1 MDFLLSGAFA
11 RFDAWFL
18 VANLT
23 FLIAATVSYVVE
35 KLFWL
40 FRVVSPIKPNHSVP
54 SPAQPQAPQSETNP
68 VAAQESP
75 KTAVS
80 KVAASKEEER
90 PSEDASAPAGEPETD
105 AGTESENETF
115 GSGPSTEDRQ
125 QAGEIAKLAKTKIAR
140 GEFTEA
146 KGKIIEG
153 LAFDKFDKEL
163 NCLLASL
170 YERDKDFKKAEL
182 VYKDLIVVH
191 DTDPEIY
198 MKLGFA
204 LSMQAKYEIAFEIY
218 RKLHAITDGVD
229 EAIEML
235 ANLAYQLERY
245 EEARNSAKEYLR
257 NHPRNVEMLN
267 LLAFSQANLGERREA
282 LETLDK
288 LRVIDPYNAK
298 IREFAEKLA
307 LELELE
313 GNFGNNE
320 PAA

>member
-1 MDFLLSGAFA
+1 M
-11 RFDAWFL
+11 
-18 VANLT
+18 ANEQLR
-23 FLIAATVSYVVE
+23 ASDSDKVS
-35 KLFWL
+35 
-40 FRVVSPIKPNHSVP
+40 
-54 SPAQPQAPQSETNP
+54 SE
-68 VAAQESP
+68 ES
-75 KTAVS
+75 
-80 KVAASKEEER
+80 
-90 PSEDASAPAGEPETD
+90 EPEP
-105 AGTESENETF
+105 
-115 GSGPSTEDRQ
+115 SGPSTEDRQ

-218 RKLHAITDGVD
+218 RKLHSITDGAD
-229 EAIEML
+229 EAVEML

-298 IREFAEKLA
+298 IREFAEKIA

-313 GNFGNNE
+313 GNFGNSA
-320 PAA
+320 PSA

>member
-1 MDFLLSGAFA
+1 
-11 RFDAWFL
+11 
-18 VANLT
+18 
-23 FLIAATVSYVVE
+23 
-35 KLFWL
+35 
-40 FRVVSPIKPNHSVP
+40 
-54 SPAQPQAPQSETNP
+54 
-68 VAAQESP
+68 
-75 KTAVS
+75 
-80 KVAASKEEER
+80 
-90 PSEDASAPAGEPETD
+90 
-105 AGTESENETF
+105 
-115 GSGPSTEDRQ
+115 
-125 QAGEIAKLAKTKIAR
+125 
-140 GEFTEA
+140 
-146 KGKIIEG
+146 
-153 LAFDKFDKEL
+153 
-163 NCLLASL
+163 
-170 YERDKDFKKAEL
+170 
-182 VYKDLIVVH
+182 
-191 DTDPEIY
+191 

-218 RKLHAITDGVD
+218 RKLHAITDGAD

-320 PAA
+320 SAA

>member
-18 VANLT
+18 VANLA
-23 FLIAATVSYVVE
+23 FLMAATVSYVVE

-40 FRVVSPIKPNHSVP
+40 FRVVSPIKPNY
-54 SPAQPQAPQSETNP
+54 
-68 VAAQESP
+68 AAQAATQAQSQPAEAKSAP
-75 KTAVS
+75 AVQETPKATASKTAVS
-80 KVAASKEEER
+80 KEEEE
-90 PSEDASAPAGEPETD
+90 PSEEVSADSEEIPSEEEE
-105 AGTESENETF
+105 ESF
-115 GSGPSTEDRQ
+115 SSGPSTEDRQ

-218 RKLHAITDGVD
+218 RKLHAITDGAD

-245 EEARNSAKEYLR
+245 EETRNSAKEYLR

-298 IREFAEKLA
+298 IREFAEKIA

>member
-18 VANLT
+18 LANLV
-23 FLIAATVSYVVE
+23 FLIAAAVSYVVE

-40 FRVVSPIKPNHSVP
+40 FRVVSPIKPNHAASAIQKGAGTP
-54 SPAQPQAPQSETNP
+54 SS
-68 VAAQESP
+68 ESP
-75 KTAVS
+75 KTPS
-80 KVAASKEEER
+80 KTESKDVQDSASA
-90 PSEDASAPAGEPETD
+90 DASDESPTSEA
-105 AGTESENETF
+105 ESEPA
-115 GSGPSTEDRQ
+115 GPSTEDRQ

-218 RKLHAITDGVD
+218 RKLHSITDGAD
-229 EAIEML
+229 EAVEML
-235 ANLAYQLERY
+235 ANLAYQLERF

-282 LETLDK
+282 LETLEK

-298 IREFAEKLA
+298 IREFAEKIA
-307 LELELE
+307 LEIELE
-313 GNFGNNE
+313 GNFGNNA
-320 PAA
+320 PSA

>member
-1 MDFLLSGAFA
+1 MDFLLSAAFA

-18 VANLT
+18 LANLA
-23 FLIAATVSYVVE
+23 FLFLAISSYVAE

-40 FRVVSPIKPNHSVP
+40 FRVVSPIRSAH
-54 SPAQPQAPQSETNP
+54 AGH
-68 VAAQESP
+68 
-75 KTAVS
+75 
-80 KVAASKEEER
+80 
-90 PSEDASAPAGEPETD
+90 EDSASAEG
-105 AGTESENETF
+105 GGHSESESSDPVSATASATAPEEAK
-115 GSGPSTEDRQ
+115 SSEPSADDRQ
-125 QAGEIAKLAKTKIAR
+125 QANEIAKLAKTKIAR

-218 RKLHAITDGVD
+218 KKLHAITDGSD
-229 EAIEML
+229 EATEML
-235 ANLAYQLERY
+235 ANLAYQLERF
-245 EEARNSAKEYLR
+245 EDARNSAKEYLR
-257 NHPRNVEMLN
+257 KHPRNVEMLN
-267 LLAFSQANLGERREA
+267 LLASSQANL
-282 LETLDK
+282 
-288 LRVIDPYNAK
+288 
-298 IREFAEKLA
+298 
-307 LELELE
+307 
-313 GNFGNNE
+313 
-320 PAA
+320 

>member
-18 VANLT
+18 IANLA
-23 FLIAATVSYVVE
+23 FLLAATVSYVVE

-40 FRVVSPIKPNHSVP
+40 FRVVSPIKPNYAAQSA
-54 SPAQPQAPQSETNP
+54 AQPQSSQQAETKAPP
-68 VAAQESP
+68 IAQKEES
-75 KTAVS
+75 
-80 KVAASKEEER
+80 AASKTVEKEVVPEEET
-90 PSEDASAPAGEPETD
+90 SEGADESETED
-105 AGTESENETF
+105 ENETF
-115 GSGPSTEDRQ
+115 ASGPSTEDRQ

-218 RKLHAITDGVD
+218 RKLHAITDGAD

>member
-1 MDFLLSGAFA
+1 M
-11 RFDAWFL
+11 
-18 VANLT
+18 
-23 FLIAATVSYVVE
+23 
-35 KLFWL
+35 
-40 FRVVSPIKPNHSVP
+40 
-54 SPAQPQAPQSETNP
+54 
-68 VAAQESP
+68 
-75 KTAVS
+75 
-80 KVAASKEEER
+80 
-90 PSEDASAPAGEPETD
+90 
-105 AGTESENETF
+105 
-115 GSGPSTEDRQ
+115 SGPSTEDRQ
-125 QAGEIAKLAKTKIAR
+125 QASEIAKLAKTKIAR

-218 RKLHAITDGVD
+218 RKLHAITDGAD

-298 IREFAEKLA
+298 IREFAEKIA

-320 PAA
+320 PSA

>member
-1 MDFLLSGAFA
+1 MDILLSGAFA

-18 VANLT
+18 LANLA
-23 FLIAATVSYVVE
+23 FLSAATVSYVVE

-40 FRVVSPIKPNHSVP
+40 FRVVSPIRPNHAVS
-54 SPAQPQAPQSETNP
+54 SPQAPIPAQVAVAAETAVRSETAS
-68 VAAQESP
+68 AASSP
-75 KTAVS
+75 SAVS
-80 KVAASKEEER
+80 EIAAVGEVPATEVETPEEEEATV
-90 PSEDASAPAGEPETD
+90 SGEPSSD
-105 AGTESENETF
+105 
-115 GSGPSTEDRQ
+115 DRQ
-125 QAGEIAKLAKTKIAR
+125 QASEIAKLAKTKIAR
-140 GEFTEA
+140 AEFTEA

-163 NCLLASL
+163 NCLLAFL

-218 RKLHAITDGVD
+218 RKLHTLTSGSD
-229 EAIEML
+229 EAVEML
-235 ANLAYQLERY
+235 ANLAYQLERF

-257 NHPRNVEMLN
+257 SHPRNIEMLN
-267 LLAFSQANLGERREA
+267 LLASSQANLGERREA
-282 LETLDK
+282 LETLEK
-288 LRVIDPYNAK
+288 LRVVDPYNAK
-298 IREFAEKLA
+298 IREFAEKIA

-313 GNFGNNE
+313 GNFGNA
-320 PAA
+320 PSA

>member
-18 VANLT
+18 IANLA
-23 FLIAATVSYVVE
+23 FLLAATVSYVVE

-40 FRVVSPIKPNHSVP
+40 FRVVSPIKPNYA
-54 SPAQPQAPQSETNP
+54 AQP
-68 VAAQESP
+68 AAQSQPSQQVETKAAP
-75 KTAVS
+75 IAQKEEA
-80 KVAASKEEER
+80 AASKSVEKDVAPQEE
-90 PSEDASAPAGEPETD
+90 APEGAD
-105 AGTESENETF
+105 ESETEDESESF
-115 GSGPSTEDRQ
+115 SSGPSTEDRQ

-218 RKLHAITDGVD
+218 RKLHAITDGAD

>member
-40 FRVVSPIKPNHSVP
+40 FRVVSPIKPNYQ
-54 SPAQPQAPQSETNP
+54 AQAPQAAQPDSKTDAAPAQEP
-68 VAAQESP
+68 VKAASSKAVAPESAVAAADVENSQ
-75 KTAVS
+75 A
-80 KVAASKEEER
+80 
-90 PSEDASAPAGEPETD
+90 PETEV
-105 AGTESENETF
+105 AEEAAETPS
-115 GSGPSTEDRQ
+115 GGPSTEDRQ

-218 RKLHAITDGVD
+218 RKLHALTDGAD

-235 ANLAYQLERY
+235 ANLAYQLERF

-298 IREFAEKLA
+298 IREFAEKIA

>member
-18 VANLT
+18 IANLT

-40 FRVVSPIKPNHSVP
+40 FRVVSPIKPSYQAQDQPAVQ
-54 SPAQPQAPQSETNP
+54 SDSKADAAPAQE
-68 VAAQESP
+68 VAKP
-75 KTAVS
+75 
-80 KVAASKEEER
+80 AASKK
-90 PSEDASAPAGEPETD
+90 SAPEPTVPETEVENPQTSD
-105 AGTESENETF
+105 AETAEEVAESSS
-115 GSGPSTEDRQ
+115 GGPSTEDRQ

-218 RKLHAITDGVD
+218 RKLHALTDGAD

-235 ANLAYQLERY
+235 ANLAYQLERF

-298 IREFAEKLA
+298 IREFAEKIA